1 MKPLLR
7 VGFGLFGLF
16 LGWVL
21 VADEPFAFG
30 AKPDKAKKDGA
41 VATSREPAPVA
52 AEIDKI
58 INAKLAKEKIPASSL
73 CDDAEFIRRASLD
86 IRGRVPSMD
95 RTVAFLNDKDPNK
108 RAKLIDAFLADSE
121 YGEHFAIVWY
131 HRIVKPDDDN
141 RLLIAGNKLQDWLE
155 DSFNQNHGWNKI
167 AYELL
172 TASGDRDDNPPVTFF
187 LANVNDNKNHYEPAP
202 NKLTTASSRLFFGV
216 KLECCE
222 CHNHPYNTM
231 KQTDYWGVAAFF
243 GSTHA
248 EHSSRKDA
256 KAGIT
261 ATVHEGKPSMAGGGK
276 KAKDEKVTTSH
287 AAFGS
292 IEIPDSKGK
301 TVRAKF
307 LNAES
312 PNVNSGQP
320 LRPVLA
326 KWLTSEQN
334 PFFSRAMVNKIWAN
348 FFGRGIINPVD
359 DMSDEDKATHPEA
372 LKLLA
377 DEFVA
382 SGFDLKHLIR
392 CICLSETYQRS
403 SQALPSNKD
412 DDKLY
417 SHMKPKVLSADMLF
431 DSLAVVLAHPVG
443 GGDDQGKGKKG
454 QGDKKKYGGGPRAAF
469 RKFFHAEADDD
480 VGVVEEYTQGI
491 PQALK
496 LLNGPGISNT
506 NEVVSRI
513 RKSADS
519 QDKVI
524 EGIYLTVLSRL
535 PTEAET
541 KKLKE
546 YAAKES
552 SANKAYNDMMWA
564 LVNSAEFMFNH

>member
-7 VGFGLFGLF
+7 VVFGLLGLF
-16 LGWVL
+16 LAWVL
-21 VADEPFAFG
+21 VSDEPFAFG
-30 AKPDKAKKDGA
+30 AKPDKDRKDGSA
-41 VATSREPAPVA
+41 ATSREPALVA

-58 INAKLAKEKIPASSL
+58 INAKLAEEKIPASPI

-86 IRGRVPSMD
+86 IRGRVPSME
-95 RTVAFLNDKDPNK
+95 RTVGFLNDKDPNK
-108 RAKLIDAFLADSE
+108 RTKLIDEFLADSE
-121 YGEHFAIVWY
+121 YGEHFAIIWY

-155 DSFNQNHGWNKI
+155 DSFNQNRGWNKI
-167 AYELL
+167 AFELL
-172 TASGDRDDNPPVTFF
+172 TASGDRDENPPVTFF
-187 LANVNDNKNHYEPAP
+187 LAHVNDNKNHYEPAP
-202 NKLTTASSRLFFGV
+202 NKLTTASSRMFFGV

-243 GSTHA
+243 GNTHA
-248 EHSSRKDA
+248 EHSSKKDA

-261 ATVHEGKPSMAGGGK
+261 ATVHEGKASVTGGGK
-276 KAKDEKVTTSH
+276 KAKDKEVVTSH

-307 LNAES
+307 LNAEMPS
-312 PNVNSGQP
+312 FNAGQA

-334 PFFSRAMVNKIWAN
+334 PFFARALVNKMWAN

-359 DMSDEDKATHPEA
+359 DMSDEDKATHPEV

-412 DDKLY
+412 DDDLY

-431 DSLAVVLAHPVG
+431 DSLAVVLGRPVG
-443 GGDDQGKGKKG
+443 GDEGGKAKG
-454 QGDKKKYGGGPRAAF
+454 QKKYGGGPRAAF

-480 VGVVEEYTQGI
+480 VGVVEEYTHGI

-496 LLNGPGISNT
+496 LLNAPGINNT
-506 NEVVSRI
+506 NVTVSRI
-513 RKSADS
+513 RKSADG
-519 QDKVI
+519 QNKVI
-524 EGIYLTVLSRL
+524 ECIYLTVLSRV
-535 PTEAET
+535 PTEAEV

-546 YAAKES
+546 YAAQES
-552 SANKAYNDMMWA
+552 NAYKAYNDMMWA
-564 LVNSAEFMFNH
+564 LLNSAEFMFNH

>member
-16 LGWVL
+16 LGWIL

-30 AKPDKAKKDGA
+30 AKPDKAKKEGA
-41 VATSREPAPVA
+41 AASSRAPAPVA

-58 INAKLAKEKIPASSL
+58 INARLAEDKIPASPL

-86 IRGRVPSMD
+86 IRGRVPSME

-108 RAKLIDAFLADSE
+108 RAKLIDEFLADSE
-121 YGEHFAIVWY
+121 YGEHFAIIWY

-155 DSFNQNHGWNKI
+155 DSINQNQGWNKI

-172 TASGDRDDNPPVTFF
+172 TASGDRDENPPVTFF
-187 LANVNDNKNHYEPAP
+187 LTNVNANKNRYEPAP

-243 GSTHA
+243 GNTHA
-248 EHSSRKDA
+248 ENANKKDA
-256 KAGIT
+256 KAGVT
-261 ATVHEGKPSMAGGGK
+261 ASVQEGRVSNAGGGGK
-276 KAKDEKVTTSH
+276 KAKDKEVTTSH

-307 LNAES
+307 LNAET

-334 PFFSRAMVNKIWAN
+334 PFFARAMVNKMWAN

-359 DMSDEDKATHPEA
+359 DMSDEDKATHPEV

-392 CICLSETYQRS
+392 CICLSESYQRS
-403 SQALPSNKD
+403 SQALPSNKE

-431 DSLAVVLAHPVG
+431 DSLAVVLGHPVG
-443 GGDDQGKGKKG
+443 GDEGGKAKG
-454 QGDKKKYGGGPRAAF
+454 QKKYGGGPRAAF

-480 VGVVEEYTQGI
+480 VGVVEDYNQGI
-491 PQALK
+491 PQALR
-496 LLNGPGISNT
+496 LLNAPGISNT
-506 NEVVSRI
+506 NEAVSRI
-513 RKSADS
+513 RKSADG

-524 EGIYLTVLSRL
+524 VGIYLTVLSRL
-535 PTEAET
+535 PTDADV
-541 KKLKE
+541 KKMKE
-546 YAAKES
+546 FAAKES
-552 SANKAYNDMMWA
+552 NANKAYNDMMWA
-564 LVNSAEFMFNH
+564 LLNSAEFMFNH

>member
-1 MKPLLR
+1 MKRLLR

-16 LGWVL
+16 LGWVF
-21 VADEPFAFG
+21 VADEPFAMPANPEKG
-30 AKPDKAKKDGA
+30 KKDAA
-41 VATSREPAPVA
+41 VATSRSPAPVA
-52 AEIDKI
+52 AQIDKI
-58 INAKLAKEKIPASSL
+58 INGRLAEEKIPASPL
-73 CDDAEFIRRASLD
+73 ADDAEFIRRASLD
-86 IRGRVPSMD
+86 IRGRVPTME
-95 RTVAFLNDKDPNK
+95 RTVAFLNDKDPDK
-108 RAKLIDAFLADSE
+108 RAKLIDEFLADSE
-121 YGEHFAIVWY
+121 YGEHFAIIWY

-167 AYELL
+167 AYEFLS
-172 TASGDRDDNPPVTFF
+172 ASGDRDENPPTTFF
-187 LANVNDNKNHYEPAP
+187 LANVNANKNQYEPAP

-243 GSTHA
+243 SNTHA
-248 EHSSRKDA
+248 DHSSKKDA

-261 ATVHEGKPSMAGGGK
+261 ATVHEGKPSMPGGGK
-276 KAKDEKVTTSH
+276 KAKDVTTSH

-307 LNAES
+307 LNAETPS
-312 PNVNSGQP
+312 VNAGQP

-334 PFFSRAMVNKIWAN
+334 PFFARALVNKLWAN

-359 DMSDEDKATHPEA
+359 DMSDEDKATHPEI
-372 LKLLA
+372 LKLLSE
-377 DEFVA
+377 EFVA

-403 SQALPSNKD
+403 SQALPSNKE
-412 DDKLY
+412 DDKWY
-417 SHMKPKVLSADMLF
+417 SHMKPKVMSADMLF
-431 DSLAVVLAHPVG
+431 DSLAVVLGHGMAG
-443 GGDDQGKGKKG
+443 EEARGKG
-454 QGDKKKYGGGPRAAF
+454 QGQKKKLGGGPRAAF

-480 VGVVEEYTQGI
+480 VGVVEEYMHGI

-496 LLNGPGISNT
+496 LLNGPAISNT
-506 NEVVSRI
+506 SEVVARI

-519 QDKVI
+519 QQKVI
-524 EGIYLTVLSRL
+524 EGTYVTVLSRL
-535 PTEAET
+535 PSEAEMQ
-541 KKLKE
+541 KLKE

-552 SANKAYNDMMWA
+552 NANKAYNDIAWA
-564 LVNSAEFMFNH
+564 LINSAEFVFNH